1 MDTDMD
7 MDEVLERIA
16 RSLAAGQNGWPL
28 TAPRQAFHRVGDLV
42 VTREVGFAG
51 LPLVEFVPLQGVP
64 PGRYPV
70 HQHVVESGPDEDG
83 APSSW
88 VNVTIV
94 PLAGPRVIAEALEA
108 GRAEDPIGDH
118 QPFGPEAALWDEA
131 ASELAW
137 SDGFAERAR
146 SALAAAAAAGRVPN
160 VLTVAAPSGDGAMC
174 LVFPTGGDDEESAR
188 VTALYDPGHRL
199 ACLAFDQES

>member
-1 MDTDMD
+1 MDTDTD

-42 VTREVGFAG
+42 VTGEVGFAG

-70 HQHVVESGPDEDG
+70 HQHVVESGPDEGGPDGGGPDEGGPDEGG

-94 PLAGPRVIAEALEA
+94 PLAGPRVIAKALEA
-108 GRAEDPIGDH
+108 GRTEDPIGDH

-160 VLTVAAPSGDGAMC
+160 VLAVPAPSG
-174 LVFPTGGDDEESAR
+174 TAR
-188 VTALYDPGHRL
+188 CASSSPPAATTRNRPG
-199 ACLAFDQES
+199 